1 MADARAPAALVATG
15 ELPACWTPT
24 DQQIMEQ
31 LLLEQSEGE
40 DSGEDEGQDAAR
52 GSPCTVEFSDGS
64 DQRQQEERKVR
75 RKARGPVT
83 AKSLQIEEER
93 RARHRAVQRRFVQR
107 KKEEGQRTKK
117 LAQDLERK
125 YRFLEISAEKRDL
138 KLENGELQ
146 ERLEVVVAARPRP
159 DPVQLLIQNQMEVVR
174 EFFEPL
180 TQEMWTSVQL
190 STQREYELS
199 RQDDAY
205 VSSGV
210 SVMGWNDYRKV
221 DDASVKF
228 VLSKGFPN
236 VRALELMDLTW
247 QRLASPSTYASFFS
261 PIFTIKVRSIL
272 QVIGR
277 DALVVHR
284 VLYNPQTQGTS
295 HSLELLW
302 RVRLGEEYVIFD
314 AALQNNAAQ
323 ECLGPSYQ
331 WTQMTTA
338 LGFAQLNAANGS
350 GCLFRHGGWLRTAVT
365 NVGYWL
371 MEMFFMALRFE
382 STMVSPVFALP
393 PEQ

>member
-1 MADARAPAALVATG
+1 MADARVPAALVATG

-31 LLLEQSEGE
+31 LLLEQSGGE
-40 DSGEDEGQDAAR
+40 DQDEDAAR

-64 DQRQQEERKVR
+64 DQQQQEERKVR

-125 YRFLEISAEKRDL
+125 YRFLEISAEKREL

-146 ERLEVVVAARPRP
+146 ERLETAIASKPQP
-159 DPVQLLIQNQMEVVR
+159 DPNQMEVVR

-261 PIFTIKVRSIL
+261 PVFTIKVSSAHAIL

-314 AALQNNAAQ
+314 AALQNNAVQ

-338 LGFAQLNAANGS
+338 LGFAQLNAASGS

-382 STMVSPVFALP
+382 SAMVSPVFALP